1 MTLPCMTYVP
11 VAFGLLLA
19 CSSESD
25 PQTPSDDCPSIVQAI
40 DAGPDTS
47 LPGNDWT
54 TGAVCEAICPADYP
68 VCRLEAEGSVRCQKG
83 CQ

>member
-1 MTLPCMTYVP
+1 MTLPRMTYVP
-11 VAFGLLLA
+11 VALGLLLA

-47 LPGNDWT
+47 LPGSDWT
-54 TGAVCEAICPADYP
+54 TGAVCEAICPTDYP

>member
-1 MTLPCMTYVP
+1 MTHPRMTYVP
-11 VAFGLLLA
+11 VAIGLLLA

-25 PQTPSDDCPSIVQAI
+25 PQTPSDCPSIVQAI

-47 LPGNDWT
+47 LPGSDWT